1 MLMNMGKRFKELRK
15 ERKFTQQQLA
25 DRIGLAPSAISSY
38 ESGAR
43 YPSYDV
49 LIKYSKIFHVT
60 TDYLLGIDE
69 LNTVDVSG
77 LNQMEKETVIQVINT
92 FIDAKNNKSAS
103 GYRYYLQ

>member
-15 ERKFTQQQLA
+15 ERKQLA

-92 FIDAKNNKSAS
+92 FIDAKK
-103 GYRYYLQ
+103 

>member
-15 ERKFTQQQLA
+15 TQQQLA

-92 FIDAKNNKSAS
+92 FIDAKK
-103 GYRYYLQ
+103 